1 MKISAKTTK
10 NDLVRGLRA
19 NYKTLEATDKN
30 LADRVTY
37 TVKNKPTRKDLVD
50 IVKEVMTTL
59 GDKFVEPAEEAPK
72 PEKKTAEVKAENSVK
87 KPAKVEKNTEA
98 ETPAEE
104 EKPKKTKKS
113 AKKADDA
120 TVLEKAVQLAE
131 VFPDTIEVD
140 GETYEIAHEVKTIKD
155 LLDGEFEFAF
165 YWTKRH
171 LRQFPYFNGRLGQPK
186 SFPNDL
192 DTAQLIYVSD
202 EGKVAYCVSD
212 ATEAPYTILPDDM
225 EEVDGIRFAKG
236 CEFQIYKKADEE

>member
-1 MKISAKTTK
+1 MKITAKTTK
-10 NDLVRGLRA
+10 NDLVRTLRV
-19 NYKTLEATDKN
+19 NYKTVEAMDKN

-72 PEKKTAEVKAENSVK
+72 PEKPTKVKAENSVK

-98 ETPAEE
+98 ETPAED

-113 AKKADDA
+113 AKKADGV
-120 TVLEKAVQLAE
+120 TVLEEKAVQLVE
-131 VFPDTIEVD
+131 KFPESIEVD
-140 GETYEIAHEVKTIKD
+140 GEKYEIAHEVKTIKD
-155 LLDGEFEFAF
+155 LLDGDYEFAF
-165 YWTKRH
+165 YWSKRL
-171 LRQFPYFNGRLGQPK
+171 LRQFPYFNRYLGQPK

-202 EGKVAYCVSD
+202 TGKVAYCVSD
-212 ATEAPYTILPDDM
+212 ATEAPYTIFPEDL
-225 EEVDGIRFAKG
+225 EEVEGIRFTNG
-236 CEFQIYKKADEE
+236 LEFQIYKKADEE